1 MAKHYD
7 LVVIGGGTGG
17 YVSAIRASQLGLRV
31 AVVEKGKL
39 GGTCLHKGCIP
50 TKSLLK
56 SADIIEQ
63 IRTTNTLGITDF
75 EIDFN
80 YKNIVNRK
88 EEVVDQMYK
97 GVQSLMK
104 KNKIDIYE
112 GYGRMLGPSIFSPI
126 SGTVAVEQSDGESE
140 ILTNDYVLIATG
152 TTPRALPYL
161 EFEGEVVISSDHFL
175 TQESLPKSILIIGG
189 GVIGVEFAS
198 LLSDLD
204 VKVTIVDVEDRLL
217 KLEDKDASRAIE
229 KSFKEKG
236 VAVHTSTILEES
248 HFTKNESSVTAEI
261 NGKQNEYDQVLVA
274 IGRVPLTDD
283 LGLTNTKIKTDNG
296 YIMTN
301 EFYQTDESHIYAIGD
316 CIGNLQL
323 AHIATK
329 EGVIAVEKIAH
340 QPPLTLDYN
349 SVPRCVYSNP
359 EIASIGYTEDELK
372 AENISYR
379 SSKFP
384 LLGVAKAVIENNGV
398 GFVKILVDEDESI
411 LGVTIVGAH
420 ATELIN
426 ELSLAKFIDVSMS
439 ELKETIHAH
448 PSVGESIFEA
458 SLDALGIAIHK

>member
-17 YVSAIRASQLGLRV
+17 YVSAIRASQLGLSV
-31 AVVEKGKL
+31 AVVEKEKL

-63 IRTTNTLGITDF
+63 VKTMNTLGITD
-75 EIDFN
+75 IDINFD

-97 GVQSLMK
+97 GIHGLMK

-161 EFEGEVVISSDHFL
+161 EFDGEVVISSDHFL

-198 LLSDLD
+198 LLSDLG

-236 VAVHTSTILEES
+236 VTIHTSTILEES

-316 CIGNLQL
+316 CIGKLQL
-323 AHIATK
+323 AHVATK

-340 QPPLTLDYN
+340 QTPLTLDYN

-359 EIASIGYTEDELK
+359 EIASIGYTEDQLK
-372 AENISYR
+372 SENISYK

-384 LLGVAKAVIENNGV
+384 LVGVAKAVIENNGA
-398 GFVKILVDEDESI
+398 GFVKILVDEYESI
-411 LGVTIVGAH
+411 LGATIVGAH

-426 ELSLAKFIDVSMS
+426 ELSLAKFLDVSMS

-448 PSVGESIFEA
+448 PSVGEGIFEA